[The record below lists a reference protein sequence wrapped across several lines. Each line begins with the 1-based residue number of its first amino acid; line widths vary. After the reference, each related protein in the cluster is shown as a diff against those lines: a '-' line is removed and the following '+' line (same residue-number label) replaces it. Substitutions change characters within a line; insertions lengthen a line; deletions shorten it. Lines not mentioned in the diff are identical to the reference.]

1 MMGFLRLANWKFLI
15 FLLTIIISFIIGMN
29 FFIYNEDENLK
40 KLARIVIENEAV
52 NISFAYFQWTEL
64 YEALKNNDSNFINNV
79 KKIIRKDYP
88 YVNYVEFS
96 SGYPPTGYFEIT
108 SEGTLLLMRFKILDS
123 FGNSYL
129 PDKFAVVKLDAS
141 YILEKYQ
148 IKGIKI
154 SSGDR
159 TLSKD
164 FVYGLK
170 YERFLTIKEIFLILL
185 FLVLIVSI
193 TLFVN
198 EFKTQKLLKMEE
210 TLNKSLEAITELT
223 QGLLK
228 GILAPSYQFIL
239 EKAVEIIPGA
249 QAGSVLIKNG
259 DYYEFAACV
268 GYDFAQLSKVKFK
281 PEELAQSLDGQVKI
295 ITHLDEFDSTK
306 IMDERQ
312 EILVKYGRIS
322 EIKAMLSVPISVENE
337 IVAFLNPDN
346 FEDEKAF
353 NEFSIRIATVF
364 ANQVGVVFERIKL
377 ENELQK
383 QKEYLEYI
391 SLRDPL
397 TNLPNRRALENEAER
412 MLALANREGKQVC
425 VVYVDL
431 KNFKP
436 VNDRF
441 GHKAGDYV
449 ISVVAQRLS
458 SVMRKS
464 DFLARVGGD
473 EFVYLLY
480 DCKEYVQFV
489 ERVINELEKP
499 IQYEENTI
507 NVSANFGIAIY
518 PKDATSFGDLLL
530 KADVAMYYAKN
541 NNLYFFLASNLNV

>member
-1 MMGFLRLANWKFLI
+1 
-15 FLLTIIISFIIGMN
+15 MN
-29 FFIYNEDENLK
+29 FYIYNEDENLK
-40 KLARIVIENEAV
+40 KLARIAIENEAV

-79 KKIIRKDYP
+79 KKTIRKDYP

-170 YERFLTIKEIFLILL
+170 YERFLTIKEISLILL

-193 TLFVN
+193 ALFVN

-295 ITHLDEFDSTK
+295 ITYLDEFDSTK
-306 IMDERQ
+306 IMDERL

-337 IVAFLNPDN
+337 IVAFLNLDN

-425 VVYVDL
+425 LIYVDL

-441 GHKAGDYV
+441 GHKVGDYV
-449 ISVVAQRLS
+449 ITVVAQRLS
-458 SVMRKS
+458 SVARKS
-464 DFLARVGGD
+464 DFIARVGGD

-480 DCKEYVQFV
+480 DCKEYIQFV
-489 ERVINELEKP
+489 ERVIKELEKP
-499 IQYEENTI
+499 LDYRGTTI

-541 NNLYFFLASNLNV
+541 NGLYFYLASNLNV

>member
-268 GYDFAQLSKVKFK
+268 GYDFSQLSKVKFK
-281 PEELAQSLDGQVKI
+281 PEELAQSLYGQVKI
-295 ITHLDEFDSTK
+295 ITHLDKFDSTK

-337 IVAFLNPDN
+337 IVAFLNLDN

-425 VVYVDL
+425 VIYVDL

>member
-1 MMGFLRLANWKFLI
+1 
-15 FLLTIIISFIIGMN
+15 MN

-129 PDKFAVVKLDAS
+129 PDKFAILKLDPS

-148 IKGIKI
+148 IKGVKI

-159 TLSKD
+159 KLSKE

-170 YERFLTIKEIFLILL
+170 YERLLTIKEISLILL

-193 TLFVN
+193 ALLVN
-198 EFKTQKLLKMEE
+198 EFKTQRLLKNEE
-210 TLNKSLEAITELT
+210 TLNKSLEAIAEMT

-312 EILVKYGRIS
+312 EILLKYGRIS

-337 IVAFLNPDN
+337 IVAFLNLDN

>member
-268 GYDFAQLSKVKFK
+268 GYDFSQLSKVKFK
-281 PEELAQSLDGQVKI
+281 PEELAQSLYGQVKI
-295 ITHLDEFDSTK
+295 ITHLDKFDSTK

-337 IVAFLNPDN
+337 IVAFLNLDN

-353 NEFSIRIATVF
+353 NEFSIRVATVF

-425 VVYVDL
+425 VIYVDL

-449 ISVVAQRLS
+449 ISVVAHRLS

>member
-1 MMGFLRLANWKFLI
+1 
-15 FLLTIIISFIIGMN
+15 MN
-29 FFIYNEDENLK
+29 FYIYTEDENLK
-40 KLARIVIENEAV
+40 KLARIAIENEAV

-64 YEALKNNDSNFINNV
+64 YEALKNDDSNFINNV

-108 SEGTLLLMRFKILDS
+108 SEDTLLLMRFKILDS

-129 PDKFAVVKLDAS
+129 PDKFAVVKLDAN

-170 YERFLTIKEIFLILL
+170 YERFLTIKEISLILL

-193 TLFVN
+193 ALFVN

-210 TLNKSLEAITELT
+210 TLNKSLEAIAELT

-281 PEELAQSLDGQVKI
+281 PEELAQSLYGQVKI

-337 IVAFLNPDN
+337 IVAFLNLDN

-397 TNLPNRRALENEAER
+397 TNLPNRRAFENEAER

-425 VVYVDL
+425 VIYVDL

-449 ISVVAQRLS
+449 ISVVAHRLS

-541 NNLYFFLASNLNV
+541 NGLYFYLASNLNV

>member
-185 FLVLIVSI
+185 FLVPIVSI

-268 GYDFAQLSKVKFK
+268 GYDFSQLSKVKFK
-281 PEELAQSLDGQVKI
+281 PEELAQSLYGQVKI
-295 ITHLDEFDSTK
+295 ITHLDKFDSTK

-337 IVAFLNPDN
+337 IVAFLNLDN

-397 TNLPNRRALENEAER
+397 TNLPNRRALENEAKR

-425 VVYVDL
+425 VIYVDL

-449 ISVVAQRLS
+449 ILVVAHRLS
-458 SVMRKS
+458 SVM
-464 DFLARVGGD
+464 
-473 EFVYLLY
+473 
-480 DCKEYVQFV
+480 
-489 ERVINELEKP
+489 
-499 IQYEENTI
+499 
-507 NVSANFGIAIY
+507 
-518 PKDATSFGDLLL
+518 
-530 KADVAMYYAKN
+530 
-541 NNLYFFLASNLNV
+541 

>member
-29 FFIYNEDENLK
+29 FYIYTEDENLK
-40 KLARIVIENEAV
+40 KLARIAIENEAV

-79 KKIIRKDYP
+79 KKIIRKNYP

-268 GYDFAQLSKVKFK
+268 GYDFSQLSKVKFK

-312 EILVKYGRIS
+312 EILLKYGRIS

-337 IVAFLNPDN
+337 IVAFLNLDN

-397 TNLPNRRALENEAER
+397 TNLPNRRALENEAKR

-425 VVYVDL
+425 VIYVDL

-449 ISVVAQRLS
+449 ISVVAHRLS

>member
-312 EILVKYGRIS
+312 EILLKYGRIS

-337 IVAFLNPDN
+337 IVAFLNLDN

-530 KADVAMYYAKN
+530 KADVDMYYAKN

>member
-268 GYDFAQLSKVKFK
+268 GYDFSQLSKVKFK
-281 PEELAQSLDGQVKI
+281 PEELAQSLYGQVKI
-295 ITHLDEFDSTK
+295 ITHLDKFDSTK

-337 IVAFLNPDN
+337 IVASLTFDN

-425 VVYVDL
+425 VIYVDL

-449 ISVVAQRLS
+449 ISVVAHRLS

>member
-15 FLLTIIISFIIGMN
+15 FLLTVIISFIIGIN
-29 FFIYNEDENLK
+29 FYIYTEDENLK
-40 KLARIVIENEAV
+40 KLARIAIENEAL

-96 SGYPPTGYFEIT
+96 TGYPPNGYFEIT

-154 SSGDR
+154 SSDDR

-164 FVYGLK
+164 FVYDLK
-170 YERFLTIKEIFLILL
+170 YERLSTIEEISLILL

-193 TLFVN
+193 ALFVH
-198 EFKTQKLLKMEE
+198 EFKAQKLLKMEE
-210 TLNKSLEAITELT
+210 ALNKSLEAITELT

-281 PEELAQSLDGQVKI
+281 PEELAKSLDGQVKI
-295 ITHLDEFDSTK
+295 ITHLDKFDSTK

-322 EIKAMLSVPISVENE
+322 EIKAMFSIPISVENE
-337 IVAFLNPDN
+337 IVAFLNLDN

-353 NEFSIRIATVF
+353 DEFSVRIATVF

-391 SLRDPL
+391 SLRDSL

-425 VVYVDL
+425 LIYVDL
-431 KNFKP
+431 KKFKP
-436 VNDRF
+436 VNDKF
-441 GHKAGDYV
+441 GHNVGDYV
-449 ISVVAQRLS
+449 ITVVAQRLS
-458 SVMRKS
+458 SVARKS
-464 DFLARVGGD
+464 DFIARVGGD

-480 DCKEYVQFV
+480 DCKEYIQFV
-489 ERVINELEKP
+489 ERVIEELEKP
-499 IQYEENTI
+499 IGYQGTTI

-530 KADVAMYYAKN
+530 KADVAMYHAKN
-541 NNLYFFLASNLNV
+541 NGLYFYLASNLNV

>member
-1 MMGFLRLANWKFLI
+1 MGFLRLANWKFLI

-52 NISFAYFQWTEL
+52 NISFTYFQWTEL

-210 TLNKSLEAITELT
+210 TLNKSLEAITKLT

-312 EILVKYGRIS
+312 EILLKYGRIS

-337 IVAFLNPDN
+337 IVAFLNLDN

>member
-1 MMGFLRLANWKFLI
+1 MGFLRLANWKFLI

-337 IVAFLNPDN
+337 IVAFLNLDN

-518 PKDATSFGDLLL
+518 PKDVTSFGDLLL

>member
-29 FFIYNEDENLK
+29 FYIYTEDENLK
-40 KLARIVIENEAV
+40 KLARIAIENEAV

-108 SEGTLLLMRFKILDS
+108 SEGTLLLIRFKILDS

-159 TLSKD
+159 ALSKD

-170 YERFLTIKEIFLILL
+170 YERILTIKEISLILL

-193 TLFVN
+193 ALFVN

-210 TLNKSLEAITELT
+210 TLNRSLEAITELT

-312 EILVKYGRIS
+312 EILLKYGRIS

-337 IVAFLNPDN
+337 IVAFLNLDN

-353 NEFSIRIATVF
+353 NEFSVRIATVF

-425 VVYVDL
+425 LIYVDL

-441 GHKAGDYV
+441 GHKVGDYV
-449 ISVVAQRLS
+449 VSVVAQRLS
-458 SVMRKS
+458 SVARKS
-464 DFLARVGGD
+464 DFIARVGGD

-480 DCKEYVQFV
+480 DCKEYIQFV
-489 ERVINELEKP
+489 ERVIKELEKP
-499 IQYEENTI
+499 VDYQGTTI

-530 KADVAMYYAKN
+530 KADIAMYYAKN
-541 NNLYFFLASNLNV
+541 NGLYFYLASNLNV

>member
-1 MMGFLRLANWKFLI
+1 MGFLRPGNWKFLI
-15 FLLTIIISFIIGMN
+15 FLLTSIISFIIGIN
-29 FFIYNEDENLK
+29 YYIYTEDENLK
-40 KLARIVIENEAV
+40 KFARTAFENEAL

-64 YEALKNNDSNFINNV
+64 YDALKNNDHDFINNV
-79 KKIIRKDYP
+79 KKDIKQEFP
-88 YVNYVEFS
+88 YVNYVEFY
-96 SGYPPTGYFEIT
+96 SGHPPTDYFEIT
-108 SEGTLLLMRFKILDS
+108 SEGTQLLIHFKILDS

-141 YILEKYQ
+141 HILEKYQ

-159 TLSKD
+159 ALSRD

-170 YERFLTIKEIFLILL
+170 YERLLTIKEISLILL
-185 FLVLIVSI
+185 FLTLIVSI
-193 TLFVN
+193 MLFVN
-198 EFKTQKLLKMEE
+198 EFKTRKLLKIEE
-210 TLNKSLEAITELT
+210 TLNKSLEAIAEMT

-268 GYDFAQLSKVKFK
+268 GYDFTQLSKVKFK
-281 PEELAQSLDGQVKI
+281 PEELAQNIDGQVKI
-295 ITHLDEFDSTK
+295 ITRLDKFDSEK

-322 EIKAMLSVPISVENE
+322 EIKAMLSVPIIVENE
-337 IVAFLNPDN
+337 AVAFFNLDN
-346 FEDEKAF
+346 FENENAF

-377 ENELQK
+377 EKELQK
-383 QKEYLEYI
+383 QKEYLEYL

-397 TNLPNRRALENEAER
+397 TNLPNRRALETEAER
-412 MLALANREGKQVC
+412 MFALANREGKQVC
-425 VVYVDL
+425 LIYVDL

-436 VNDRF
+436 VNDRL
-441 GHKAGDYV
+441 GHKVGDYV
-449 ISVVAQRLS
+449 ITVVAQRLS
-458 SVMRKS
+458 SVARKS
-464 DFLARVGGD
+464 DFIARVGGD

-480 DCKEYVQFV
+480 DCKEYIQFV
-489 ERVINELEKP
+489 ERVIKELEKP
-499 IQYEENTI
+499 IDYQGNTL

-541 NNLYFFLASNLNV
+541 NGLYFYLASNLNV

>member
-312 EILVKYGRIS
+312 EILLKYGRIS

-337 IVAFLNPDN
+337 IVALLNLDN

>member
-15 FLLTIIISFIIGMN
+15 FLLAIIISFIIGMN
-29 FFIYNEDENLK
+29 FYIYTEDENLK

-108 SEGTLLLMRFKILDS
+108 SEDTLLLTRFKILDS

-170 YERFLTIKEIFLILL
+170 YERILTIKEISLILL

-193 TLFVN
+193 ALFVN
-198 EFKTQKLLKMEE
+198 EFKTHKLLKIEE

-228 GILAPSYQFIL
+228 GILVPSYQFIL

-295 ITHLDEFDSTK
+295 ITQLDEFDSTK

-312 EILVKYGRIS
+312 EILVRYGRIS

-337 IVAFLNPDN
+337 IVAFLTLDN

-397 TNLPNRRALENEAER
+397 TNLPNRRALENESER

-425 VVYVDL
+425 LIYVDL

-441 GHKAGDYV
+441 GHNIGDYV
-449 ISVVAQRLS
+449 ITVVTQRLS
-458 SVMRKS
+458 SVARKS
-464 DFLARVGGD
+464 DFIARVGGD

-480 DCKEYVQFV
+480 DCKEYIQFV
-489 ERVINELEKP
+489 ERVIKELEKP
-499 IQYEENTI
+499 VDYQGTTI

-541 NNLYFFLASNLNV
+541 NGLHFYLASNLNV

>member
-1 MMGFLRLANWKFLI
+1 MMGFLRFANWKFLI

-29 FFIYNEDENLK
+29 FYIYTEDENLK
-40 KLARIVIENEAV
+40 KLARIAIENEAV

-79 KKIIRKDYP
+79 KKIIRKNYP

-108 SEGTLLLMRFKILDS
+108 SEGTLLLIRFKILDS

-170 YERFLTIKEIFLILL
+170 YERFLTIKEISLILL

-193 TLFVN
+193 ALFVN
-198 EFKTQKLLKMEE
+198 DFKTQKLLKMEE

-268 GYDFAQLSKVKFK
+268 GYDFSQLSKVKFK
-281 PEELAQSLDGQVKI
+281 PEELAQSLYGQVKI
-295 ITHLDEFDSTK
+295 ITHLDKFDSTK

-337 IVAFLNPDN
+337 IVAFLNLDN

-425 VVYVDL
+425 VIYVDL

-449 ISVVAQRLS
+449 ISVVAHRLS

>member
-185 FLVLIVSI
+185 FLVPIVSI

-268 GYDFAQLSKVKFK
+268 GYDFSQLSKVKFK
-281 PEELAQSLDGQVKI
+281 PEELAQSLYGQVKI
-295 ITHLDEFDSTK
+295 ITHLDKFDSTK

-337 IVAFLNPDN
+337 IVAFLNLDN

-397 TNLPNRRALENEAER
+397 TNLPNRRALENEAKR

-425 VVYVDL
+425 VIYVDL

-449 ISVVAQRLS
+449 ILVVAHRLS

>member
-15 FLLTIIISFIIGMN
+15 FLLIIIISFIIGMN
-29 FFIYNEDENLK
+29 FYIYTEDENLK
-40 KLARIVIENEAV
+40 KLARIAIENEAV

-64 YEALKNNDSNFINNV
+64 YEALKNDDSNFINNV

-108 SEGTLLLMRFKILDS
+108 SEDTLLLMRFKILDS

-129 PDKFAVVKLDAS
+129 PDKFAVVKLDAN

-170 YERFLTIKEIFLILL
+170 YERFLTIKEISLILL

-193 TLFVN
+193 ALFVN

-210 TLNKSLEAITELT
+210 TLNKSLEAIAELT

-281 PEELAQSLDGQVKI
+281 PEELAQSLYGQVKI

-306 IMDERQ
+306 IMDERR

-337 IVAFLNPDN
+337 IVAFLNLDN

-397 TNLPNRRALENEAER
+397 TNLPNRRAFENEAER

-425 VVYVDL
+425 VIYVDL

-449 ISVVAQRLS
+449 ISVVAHRLS

-541 NNLYFFLASNLNV
+541 NGLYFYLASNLNV

>member
-1 MMGFLRLANWKFLI
+1 MGFLRLANWKFLI

-312 EILVKYGRIS
+312 EILLKYGRIS

-337 IVAFLNPDN
+337 IVALLNLDN

>member
-1 MMGFLRLANWKFLI
+1 MGFLRLANWKFLI

-259 DYYEFAACV
+259 DYYEFAPCV

-312 EILVKYGRIS
+312 EILLKYGRIS

-337 IVAFLNPDN
+337 IVAFLNLDN

-480 DCKEYVQFV
+480 DCKEYVQIV

-507 NVSANFGIAIY
+507 NVSANFDIAIY

>member
-1 MMGFLRLANWKFLI
+1 MMGFLRFANWKFLI

-29 FFIYNEDENLK
+29 FYIYTEDENLK
-40 KLARIVIENEAV
+40 KLARIAIENEAV

-79 KKIIRKDYP
+79 KKIIRKNYP

-108 SEGTLLLMRFKILDS
+108 SEGTLLLIRFKILDS

-170 YERFLTIKEIFLILL
+170 YERFLTIKEISLILL

-193 TLFVN
+193 ALFVN

-259 DYYEFAACV
+259 DYYEFAVCV
-268 GYDFAQLSKVKFK
+268 GYDFSQLSKVKFK
-281 PEELAQSLDGQVKI
+281 PEELAQSLYGQVKI
-295 ITHLDEFDSTK
+295 ITHLDKFDSTK

-337 IVAFLNPDN
+337 IVAFLNLDN

-425 VVYVDL
+425 VIYVDL

-449 ISVVAQRLS
+449 ISVVAHRLS

>member
-164 FVYGLK
+164 FVYSLK

-193 TLFVN
+193 ALFVN

-295 ITHLDEFDSTK
+295 ITHLYEFDSTK

-312 EILVKYGRIS
+312 EILLKYGRIS
-322 EIKAMLSVPISVENE
+322 EIKAILSVPISVENE
-337 IVAFLNPDN
+337 IVAFLNLDN

-449 ISVVAQRLS
+449 ISVVAHRLS

>member
-29 FFIYNEDENLK
+29 FYIYTEDENLK
-40 KLARIVIENEAV
+40 KLARIAIENEAV

-64 YEALKNNDSNFINNV
+64 CEALKNNDSNFINNA

-88 YVNYVEFS
+88 YVNYVEFY

-170 YERFLTIKEIFLILL
+170 YERILTIKEISLILL

-193 TLFVN
+193 ALFVN

-337 IVAFLNPDN
+337 IVAFLNLDN

-353 NEFSIRIATVF
+353 NEFSVRIATVF

-391 SLRDPL
+391 SLRDTL
-397 TNLPNRRALENEAER
+397 TNLPNRRALETEAER

-425 VVYVDL
+425 LIYVDL

-441 GHKAGDYV
+441 GHNIGDYV
-449 ISVVAQRLS
+449 ITVVAQRLS
-458 SVMRKS
+458 SVARKS
-464 DFLARVGGD
+464 DFIARVGGD

-480 DCKEYVQFV
+480 DCKEYIQFV
-489 ERVINELEKP
+489 ERVIKELEKP
-499 IQYEENTI
+499 VDYQGTTI

-541 NNLYFFLASNLNV
+541 NGLYFYLASNLNV

>member
-268 GYDFAQLSKVKFK
+268 GYDFSQLSKVKFK
-281 PEELAQSLDGQVKI
+281 PEELAQSLYGQVKI
-295 ITHLDEFDSTK
+295 ITHLDKFDSTK

-337 IVAFLNPDN
+337 IVAFLNLDN

-425 VVYVDL
+425 VIYVDL

-449 ISVVAQRLS
+449 ISVVAHRLS

>member
-1 MMGFLRLANWKFLI
+1 MMGFLRLANWKSLI

-29 FFIYNEDENLK
+29 FYIYTEDENLK
-40 KLARIVIENEAV
+40 KLARIAIENEAV

-159 TLSKD
+159 TLPKD

-170 YERFLTIKEIFLILL
+170 YERFLTIKEISLILL

-193 TLFVN
+193 ALFIN
-198 EFKTQKLLKMEE
+198 EFKTKKLLKMEE

-281 PEELAQSLDGQVKI
+281 PEELAQSLYGQVKI

-306 IMDERQ
+306 IMDERR

-337 IVAFLNPDN
+337 IVAFLNLDN

-397 TNLPNRRALENEAER
+397 TNLPNRRAFENEAER

-425 VVYVDL
+425 VIYVDL

-449 ISVVAQRLS
+449 ISVVAHRLS

-541 NNLYFFLASNLNV
+541 NGLYFYLASNLNV

>member
-1 MMGFLRLANWKFLI
+1 MGFLRLANWKFLI

-312 EILVKYGRIS
+312 EILLKYGRIS

-337 IVAFLNPDN
+337 IVAFLNLDN

-364 ANQVGVVFERIKL
+364 ANQGVVFERIKL